1 MTVDVLN
8 REVKHDTRREAYHT
22 NNPNKTNISSEGT
35 SSCSTD
41 YKLYMLYMSRRGKLT
56 RESLF
61 VTIICFNASQ
71 RVILQ
76 VIVFVVFEQFFRI
89 PSPNFKVFQKI
100 KNAPIDI
107 ASPKNE

>member
-1 MTVDVLN
+1 
-8 REVKHDTRREAYHT
+8 
-22 NNPNKTNISSEGT
+22 
-35 SSCSTD
+35 
-41 YKLYMLYMSRRGKLT
+41 MSRRGKLT